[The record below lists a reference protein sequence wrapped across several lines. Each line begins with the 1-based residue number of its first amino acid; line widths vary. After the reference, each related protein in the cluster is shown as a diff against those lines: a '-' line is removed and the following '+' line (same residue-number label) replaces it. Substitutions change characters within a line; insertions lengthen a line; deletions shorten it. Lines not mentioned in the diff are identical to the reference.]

1 MQKLIIIRQLTEM
14 KVATLNDNNNNNNNN
29 NNDNNDNNNNDNNT
43 NIVVAAP

>member
-29 NNDNNDNNNNDNNT
+29 NDNNDNNNNDNNT